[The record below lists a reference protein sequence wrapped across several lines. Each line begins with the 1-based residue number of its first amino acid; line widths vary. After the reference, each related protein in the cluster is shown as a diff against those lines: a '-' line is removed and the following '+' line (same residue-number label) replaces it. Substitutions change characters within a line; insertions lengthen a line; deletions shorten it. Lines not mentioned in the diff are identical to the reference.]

1 MDIRYEAYLILKD
14 VHINHD
20 YANLSMRN
28 RLSKYGVRDRS
39 LISQLVYGSIQHY
52 RYLRFLWSSFV
63 EGELEEEIA
72 VLLDMTTYQLLFL
85 DKLPDYAV
93 INDAVEISKKIIYG
107 KYQKLVNAVSR
118 KIKNITLDFEVNNET
133 ELALKTSHP
142 DWLVK
147 LWLAHYG
154 YEFTKS
160 LCFFNNTVRKVA
172 VRVNTLK
179 ISREEL
185 LKDSDFEIGLL
196 GKQALYFNG
205 NILESE
211 YYQNQTIIIQD
222 EASQYIGEIVDPQK
236 GDRILDACSAPGTK
250 AIEISMMLEG
260 SGEIIALEPHEHRI
274 SLIQNNIELYG
285 IKNIEVLQ
293 LDARLASKH
302 IEGLFDK
309 ILVDA
314 PCSGFGT
321 LRHKPDI
328 KIRICPED
336 IDSLVKLQSEIL
348 TETAKLVKIGGYL
361 IYATCTI
368 NKKENEKQVEKFLKE
383 HSEFQLVEEKQI
395 NPMEYQ
401 TDGFYYAKMRRKM
414 NDEISI

>member
-1 MDIRYEAYLILKD
+1 MILKD

-160 LCFFNNTVRKVA
+160 LCFFNNTVRKAA

-250 AIEISMMLEG
+250 AIELSMMLEG

-309 ILVDA
+309 VLVDA